1 MMLDPLMIAHPPSG
15 IPFDPAPED
24 EPPFDTYC
32 IVCDKRI
39 PPLSS
44 GKNGEK
50 KKKKVKAG
58 GTIRVKN
65 ADGTTT
71 TRNAK
76 GKVTRP
82 PLRNSNSSS
91 QSTTIT
97 NTTTPLPPLARP
109 KTTDGTIPTS
119 ATVSSPET
127 ALPSTS
133 LASTLAS
140 TPGSVHSA
148 SSHPA
153 PGQVPFHSPIYC
165 SRECQEHEAGRSDE
179 TYKELARTMSFDFSH
194 AFHSPEHELELVPLP
209 TKERERER
217 GVRSPFAPPSP
228 VGTSD
233 TESSNS
239 AGLQGSSGEEGELPR
254 PSTSTSTRGAARG
267 AYGEEEAASAPKI
280 MDYFRF
286 SKGGPDQAWNEV
298 SLSRQ
303 RRSSMQP
310 SAYGAYGHIT
320 PGHITPGGES
330 SSEMDFA
337 RSMSGG
343 GRLRGMT
350 PVKERRVSAAG
361 PGGAERAV
369 PIPVRPMARSN
380 LSQTSL
386 GGASVSSQHSVLPP
400 EFGSAPTHTLGLL
413 QSYASAFPVR
423 SSCNTPNSFS
433 QRGSTPQRGFVFP
446 ETTVPLSSS
455 TRSPSPPDYESLRRD
470 SASSIS
476 RSQGGTIKAKK
487 IEPTW
492 DSFGRKEV
500 QAQSARQNRRSGG
513 GGSGGAD
520 STPVAVPR
528 RGSRAREQSVGR
540 ENTPRQK
547 MEKDGQGWRYVPS
560 SSPPA
565 SASSG
570 MGVGRSGTVRRKSA
584 EEQSRAVSIGHG
596 RPPQLSTSTTS
607 HSGSHTP
614 SSRYL
619 PTRSSLAAGEP
630 DMAGLT
636 LGEAGEKLG
645 MGQSVPRRIG
655 FNWDETM
662 GVKTY
667 ELPGKMDKNQKGLFY
682 FQ

>member
-1 MMLDPLMIAHPPSG
+1 MGIMMDPLMIAHPPSG
-15 IPFDPAPED
+15 IPFEPTPED
-24 EPPFDTYC
+24 EAPFDTYC

-44 GKNGEK
+44 CKGEK
-50 KKKKVKAG
+50 KKAKKSKAG

-91 QSTTIT
+91 QSTTT
-97 NTTTPLPPLARP
+97 STTTTPLPPLARP

-119 ATVSSPET
+119 TSTAAGTVSSPEI

-133 LASTLAS
+133 LASTFAS
-140 TPGSVHSA
+140 TPGSIHST
-148 SSHPA
+148 SSVPTA
-153 PGQVPFHSPIYC
+153 PPFHSPIYC
-165 SRECQEHEAGRSDE
+165 SRECQAQEAGRSDE

-194 AFHSPEHELELVPLP
+194 AFHSPEHELELVPVP
-209 TKERERER
+209 IRDRER

-228 VGTSD
+228 VGTGSD

-239 AGLQGSSGEEGELPR
+239 AGLQGSSGEEGEPSRAPR
-254 PSTSTSTRGAARG
+254 GGA
-267 AYGEEEAASAPKI
+267 EEAASAPKI

-286 SKGGPDQAWNEV
+286 SKGGPDQAWKEV

-310 SAYGAYGHIT
+310 SAYGAYGHT
-320 PGHITPGGES
+320 TPGGQSES
-330 SSEMDFA
+330 GSEMNFA

-350 PVKERRVSAAG
+350 PVTERRASGVGAS
-361 PGGAERAV
+361 AERAV
-369 PIPVRPMARSN
+369 PIPVRPLARSN

-386 GGASVSSQHSVLPP
+386 GANGASVSSQHSMLPP

-433 QRGSTPQRGFVFP
+433 QRGSTPQRGFIFP
-446 ETTVPLSSS
+446 EAPLPPTTSA
-455 TRSPSPPDYESLRRD
+455 TRSPSPPDYETLRRD

-476 RSQGGTIKAKK
+476 RSQGGTIKAKRS
-487 IEPTW
+487 EPTW
-492 DSFGRKEV
+492 DSFGREEV

-513 GGSGGAD
+513 GGGAD

-528 RGSRAREQSVGR
+528 RGSRTARDPSVGR

-560 SSPPA
+560 TSPPVA
-565 SASSG
+565 SG
-570 MGVGRSGTVRRKSA
+570 TGVGRSGTVRRKSA
-584 EEQSRAVSIGHG
+584 EEQSRAVQIGHG
-596 RPPQLSTSTTS
+596 RPPQLSTSSSGYTP
-607 HSGSHTP
+607 GSHTP
-614 SSRYL
+614 SSSRFL
-619 PTRSSLAAGEP
+619 PTRATLAPAEP

-636 LGEAGEKLG
+636 LGEAGEKMGTVGVG
-645 MGQSVPRRIG
+645 MGQSVPKRIG

-667 ELPGKMDKNQKGLFY
+667 ELPGKVDKNQKGLFY